1 MLDEC
6 KGDKFEEVLVAF
18 STAVLRRE
26 SEVLKDAAEN
36 SALGIATSSRPS
48 PSEQDA
54 LLPLI
59 LAHRVSLTALL
70 KERKQL
76 ESAYDIHNALLRS
89 TAQDLPDGAKN
100 APTISDADLNKVE
113 RMRREIASS
122 WVGSQAWA
130 DAVVKGG
137 AYYSVN
143 PLLEMDSA
151 RAWSTVKNGIPAD
164 QLATAGATDL
174 IADLDDRLQQQ
185 QARLQKWIDFRKA
198 WDAERLDARAS
209 RTSRTANLLVFRE
222 HQKLSMR
229 NGNQGDRRP
238 LPPQSG
244 EHQSLM
250 ADMRSALGNLQGRP
264 IAPTISQP
272 WVESPEVAGAGI
284 GSESPEAD
292 VPSNAPLMILQAA
305 DDIDSIS
312 NPSLQLND
320 ELLSTTNELVD
331 ATGTPKSERS
341 QTPSIVI
348 GSDADEESQG
358 PDESFVPPAAEN
370 NPELEPLSRT
380 FSLMERTRKSMS
392 LLPAPRPSHSRHSL
406 LGDQRVVAKFPVNP
420 FQTPR
425 KPTPVQRSGAA
436 TPQEKLFS
444 QDADYASV
452 FKSRP
457 KIAISP
463 VSTPPVQT
471 PVYDE
476 SEDIYGED
484 GDEVGD
490 FAFEDSPLARMLDR
504 RV

>member
-6 KGDKFEEVLVAF
+6 KGEKFEEVLVAF

-26 SEVLKDAAEN
+26 SSVLKDASE
-36 SALGIATSSRPS
+36 SPALRIATSSRPT
-48 PSEQDA
+48 PSDQDA

-59 LAHRVSLTALL
+59 LAHRVSLTASLR
-70 KERKQL
+70 ERKQL
-76 ESAYDIHNALLRS
+76 ESAFEGHKALLRS
-89 TAQDLPDGAKN
+89 TAQELSDRSKHT
-100 APTISDADLNKVE
+100 PTISDADLNKVE
-113 RMRREIASS
+113 RARREIAGS

-130 DAVVKGG
+130 EAVVEGG
-137 AYYSVN
+137 AYFSVN

-151 RAWSTVKNGIPAD
+151 CAWSTVKNGIAPE
-164 QLATAGATDL
+164 QLATTGAADL

-198 WDAERLDARAS
+198 WDAERLDARAG
-209 RTSRTANLLVFRE
+209 RTSKSVTSLLFRE
-222 HQKLSMR
+222 HQKLSAP
-229 NGNQGDRRP
+229 NGNQRDRP
-238 LPPQSG
+238 QPPQS
-244 EHQSLM
+244 EEYRSLM
-250 ADMRSALGNLQGRP
+250 ADMRRALGNLQGRP
-264 IAPTISQP
+264 IAPTITQP
-272 WVESPEVAGAGI
+272 WVESPGVAGTDI
-284 GSESPEAD
+284 GSQPPEDD
-292 VPSNAPLMILQAA
+292 VPSNAPLMTLQAA
-305 DDIDSIS
+305 DDIDSVS

-320 ELLSTTNELVD
+320 ELLSTTNEPVD
-331 ATGTPKSERS
+331 AAGTPKSERS
-341 QTPSIVI
+341 ETPSIVI
-348 GSDADEESQG
+348 GSDADEEPEG

-370 NPELEPLSRT
+370 IPQQEPLPHT
-380 FSLMERTRKSMS
+380 LSLMERTRKSMS

-406 LGDQRVVAKFPVNP
+406 LGEQRVVQKFPVNP

-471 PVYDE
+471 PVYDD

-484 GDEVGD
+484 GIEAGG